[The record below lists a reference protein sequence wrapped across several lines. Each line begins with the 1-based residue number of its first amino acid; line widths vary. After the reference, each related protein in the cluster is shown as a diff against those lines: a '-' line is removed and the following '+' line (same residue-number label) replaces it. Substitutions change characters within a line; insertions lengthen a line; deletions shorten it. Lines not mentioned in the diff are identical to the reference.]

1 MRRRLSAKTKTE
13 LYEKLDEL
21 RQELAIGVRSSATY
35 TVDAA
40 VKDWLE
46 SQADRH
52 PKTVTTLTEL
62 LAPLRKSIGRIVL
75 RKLTADEVLAALKE
89 SAATRSS
96 RTVRDSRANLERA
109 ITHAQARGL
118 VGRNVA
124 ALIKAPPG
132 TAPGRPSR
140 ALNVDQALAV
150 FQAARRDRIYAY
162 VVLSLV
168 TGIRTEEARALRW
181 DHVDLEADPPPVDV
195 WRSVRAHG
203 DVKTTSSR
211 RTLVLPAR
219 AVDALRDHQER
230 QAKERA
236 AAGELW
242 TESGLVFTTTRGGPL
257 DKDNV
262 RRSFQR
268 ICKAAGVGEQWSPR
282 ELRHT
287 FVSIM
292 SDAKVPIERIADLI
306 GHAGGSRV
314 TEQIYRQQIRP
325 VLTEGAEIMDQ
336 VLKPKRRVV
345 RRRPR
350 DQSTVREAD
359 PGRG

>member
-118 VGRNVA
+118 VGR
-124 ALIKAPPG
+124 
-132 TAPGRPSR
+132 T
-140 ALNVDQALAV
+140 
-150 FQAARRDRIYAY
+150 
-162 VVLSLV
+162 
-168 TGIRTEEARALRW
+168 
-181 DHVDLEADPPPVDV
+181 
-195 WRSVRAHG
+195 
-203 DVKTTSSR
+203 SR
-211 RTLVLPAR
+211 R
-219 AVDALRDHQER
+219 
-230 QAKERA
+230 
-236 AAGELW
+236 
-242 TESGLVFTTTRGGPL
+242 
-257 DKDNV
+257 
-262 RRSFQR
+262 
-268 ICKAAGVGEQWSPR
+268 
-282 ELRHT
+282 
-287 FVSIM
+287 
-292 SDAKVPIERIADLI
+292 
-306 GHAGGSRV
+306 
-314 TEQIYRQQIRP
+314 
-325 VLTEGAEIMDQ
+325 
-336 VLKPKRRVV
+336 
-345 RRRPR
+345 
-350 DQSTVREAD
+350 
-359 PGRG
+359 